1 MKKKIKPGYCPIASL
16 AGQSRCLG
24 SDCAWFDLENAGC
37 LVVDGIRYSI
47 AAIRLLRK
55 DLDELSRGD
64 S

>member
-1 MKKKIKPGYCPIASL
+1 
-16 AGQSRCLG
+16 
-24 SDCAWFDLENAGC
+24 

-47 AAIRLLRK
+47 AAINLLRK